1 MTAGLLILIGMT
13 LARVEL
19 KRVIIKSEE
28 KEGGRSMILFFLRV
42 KVEKCLIYARKCSKV
57 GGDFVLRRYK
67 VFKSHQEGA
76 GSPGLT

>member
-28 KEGGRSMILFFLRV
+28 EKEGGRSMILFFLRV
-42 KVEKCLIYARKCSKV
+42 KVEKCLIYASNAPR
-57 GGDFVLRRYK
+57 
-67 VFKSHQEGA
+67 
-76 GSPGLT
+76 